1 MISAVKSLRANFKFD
16 ITEKKLEVYPANGKF
31 DFIISSIAKDCDHYD
46 FKDNYQCS
54 FYKPLISS
62 TLIN

>member
-1 MISAVKSLRANFKFD
+1 MPLKDLRANLNLY
-16 ITEKKLEVYPANGKF
+16 ITEKKLEVYPVNGKF